1 MNIKKVLFITLSS
14 ALMCSLCACQNQGS
28 QNNENQNQSQAIDE
42 KIQISYHEP
51 ESIKNRGE
59 LVVGIKKGGIQF
71 FKDKDGNDAGYE
83 AELAKEI
90 AKEIN
95 ENVKVKF
102 VENEAEDMLNS
113 LEKGEI
119 DIALASLDASADI
132 KKRFTLSNSYWP
144 WEEEPYS
151 IYVIKSESE
160 KITKLNDFSLSKIA
174 VVKGTYQDSSVK
186 HYLPNAEAIVCEN
199 TTECLQKL
207 EKGEVQAIVSDDK
220 NFEKSV
226 ANSETVVKS
235 KVTMPEDPNDQ
246 GIFAA
251 VMKDNEKLKKVID
264 SCIEKHKENGDI
276 ENWIEN
282 AFSAL
287 SNVAS
292 SQESSSENTKT
303 KEEKTE

>member
-1 MNIKKVLFITLSS
+1 
-14 ALMCSLCACQNQGS
+14 MCGLCACQNQNS
-28 QNNENQNQSQAIDE
+28 ENNENQTQTIDE
-42 KIQISYHEP
+42 KNQISYHEP
-51 ESIKNRGE
+51 ESIKSREE
-59 LVVGIKKGGIQF
+59 LLVGIKKGGIQF
-71 FKDKDGNDAGYE
+71 FKDKNGNDAGYE

-102 VENEAEDMLNS
+102 IENETEEMLDS

-119 DIALASLDASADI
+119 DIALASLDASSDV

-144 WEEEPYS
+144 WQEEPYS
-151 IYVIKSESE
+151 IYVLKAEAE

-186 HYLPNAEAIVCEN
+186 HYLPNAEPIICEN
-199 TTECLQKL
+199 TAECLQKL
-207 EKGEVQAIVSDDK
+207 ENGEVQAIVSDDK
-220 NFEKSV
+220 NFEKSTS
-226 ANSETVVKS
+226 NSETVVKS
-235 KVTMPEDPNDQ
+235 KVTMPEDPSDQ

-251 VMKDNEKLKKVID
+251 MMKDNEKLKKVVD

-282 AFSAL
+282 AYDGLASL
-287 SNVAS
+287 TS
-292 SQESSSENTKT
+292 SQESSRGNAKT
-303 KEEKTE
+303 EEEKTE

>member
-1 MNIKKVLFITLSS
+1 MNIKRFMLAALSS
-14 ALMCSLCACQNQGS
+14 ALVCGLCACQNQNS
-28 QNNENQNQSQAIDE
+28 ENNENQTQIIDE
-42 KIQISYHEP
+42 KAQISYHEP
-51 ESIKNRGE
+51 ESIKSREE

-71 FKDKDGNDAGYE
+71 FKDKNGNDAGYE

-102 VENEAEDMLNS
+102 VENEIEEMLNS

-119 DIALASLDASADI
+119 DIALASLDASSDV

-144 WEEEPYS
+144 WQEEPYS
-151 IYVIKSESE
+151 IYVLKAEAE

-174 VVKGTYQDSSVK
+174 VVKGTYQDSSVR
-186 HYLPNAEAIVCEN
+186 HYLPNAEPIICEN
-199 TTECLQKL
+199 TAECLQKL
-207 EKGEVQAIVSDDK
+207 ENGEVQAIVSDDK
-220 NFEKSV
+220 NFEKSTSS
-226 ANSETVVKS
+226 SETVVKS
-235 KVTMPEDPNDQ
+235 KVTMPEDPSDQ

-251 VMKDNEKLKKVID
+251 MMKDNEKLKKVVD

-282 AFSAL
+282 AYDGLASL
-287 SNVAS
+287 TS
-292 SQESSSENTKT
+292 SQESSRGNAKT
-303 KEEKTE
+303 EEEKTE

>member
-1 MNIKKVLFITLSS
+1 MNIKRFVLAALSS
-14 ALMCSLCACQNQGS
+14 TLVCGLCACQNQNS
-28 QNNENQNQSQAIDE
+28 ENNENQTQTIDE
-42 KIQISYHEP
+42 KNQISYHEP
-51 ESIKNRGE
+51 ESIKSREE
-59 LVVGIKKGGIQF
+59 LLVGIKKGGIQF
-71 FKDKDGNDAGYE
+71 FKDKNGNDAGYE

-102 VENEAEDMLNS
+102 IENETEEMLDS

-119 DIALASLDASADI
+119 DIALASLDASSDV

-144 WEEEPYS
+144 WQEEPYS
-151 IYVIKSESE
+151 IYVLKAEAE

-186 HYLPNAEAIVCEN
+186 HYLPNAEPIICEN
-199 TTECLQKL
+199 TAECLQKL
-207 EKGEVQAIVSDDK
+207 ENGEVQAIVSDDK
-220 NFEKSV
+220 NFEKSTS
-226 ANSETVVKS
+226 NSETVVKS
-235 KVTMPEDPNDQ
+235 KVTMPEGPSDQ

-251 VMKDNEKLKKVID
+251 MMKDNEKLKKVVD

-282 AFSAL
+282 AYDGLASL
-287 SNVAS
+287 TS
-292 SQESSSENTKT
+292 SQESSRGNAKT
-303 KEEKTE
+303 EEEKTE

>member
-1 MNIKKVLFITLSS
+1 MNIKRFVLAALSS
-14 ALMCSLCACQNQGS
+14 TLVCGLCACQNQNS
-28 QNNENQNQSQAIDE
+28 ENNENQTQTIDE

-51 ESIKNRGE
+51 ESIKSREE
-59 LVVGIKKGGIQF
+59 LLVGIKKGGIQF
-71 FKDKDGNDAGYE
+71 FKDKNGNDAGYE

-102 VENEAEDMLNS
+102 IENETEEMLDS

-119 DIALASLDASADI
+119 DIVLASLDASSDV

-144 WEEEPYS
+144 WQEEPYS
-151 IYVIKSESE
+151 IYVLKAEAE

-186 HYLPNAEAIVCEN
+186 HYLPNAEPIICEN
-199 TTECLQKL
+199 TAECLQKL
-207 EKGEVQAIVSDDK
+207 ENGEVQAIVSDDK
-220 NFEKSV
+220 NFEKSTS
-226 ANSETVVKS
+226 NSETVVKS
-235 KVTMPEDPNDQ
+235 KVTMPEDPSDQ

-251 VMKDNEKLKKVID
+251 MMKDNEKLKKVVD

-282 AFSAL
+282 AYDGLASL
-287 SNVAS
+287 TS
-292 SQESSSENTKT
+292 SQESSRGNAKT
-303 KEEKTE
+303 EEEKTE

>member
-1 MNIKKVLFITLSS
+1 MNIKRFVLAALSS
-14 ALMCSLCACQNQGS
+14 TLVCGLCACQNQNS
-28 QNNENQNQSQAIDE
+28 ENNENQTQTIDE
-42 KIQISYHEP
+42 KTQISYHEP
-51 ESIKNRGE
+51 ESIKSREE
-59 LVVGIKKGGIQF
+59 LLVGIKKGGIQF
-71 FKDKDGNDAGYE
+71 FKDKNGNDTGYE

-102 VENEAEDMLNS
+102 IENETEEMLDS

-119 DIALASLDASADI
+119 DIALASLDASSDV

-144 WEEEPYS
+144 WQEEPYS
-151 IYVIKSESE
+151 IYVLKAEAE

-186 HYLPNAEAIVCEN
+186 HYLPNAEPIICEN
-199 TTECLQKL
+199 TAECLQKL
-207 EKGEVQAIVSDDK
+207 ENGEVQAIVSDDK
-220 NFEKSV
+220 NFEKSTS
-226 ANSETVVKS
+226 NSETVVKS
-235 KVTMPEDPNDQ
+235 KVTMPEDPSDQ

-251 VMKDNEKLKKVID
+251 MMKDNEKLKKVVD

-282 AFSAL
+282 AYDGLASL
-287 SNVAS
+287 TS
-292 SQESSSENTKT
+292 SQESSRGNAKT
-303 KEEKTE
+303 EEEKTE

>member
-1 MNIKKVLFITLSS
+1 MNIKRFVLAALSS
-14 ALMCSLCACQNQGS
+14 TLVCGLCACQNQNS
-28 QNNENQNQSQAIDE
+28 ENNENQTQTIDE
-42 KIQISYHEP
+42 KNQISYHEP
-51 ESIKNRGE
+51 ESIKSREE
-59 LVVGIKKGGIQF
+59 LLVGIKKGGIQF
-71 FKDKDGNDAGYE
+71 FKDKNGNDAGYE

-102 VENEAEDMLNS
+102 IENETEEMLDS

-119 DIALASLDASADI
+119 DIALASLDASSDV

-144 WEEEPYS
+144 WQEEPYS
-151 IYVIKSESE
+151 IYVLKAEAE

-186 HYLPNAEAIVCEN
+186 HYLPNAEPIICEN
-199 TTECLQKL
+199 TAECLQKL
-207 EKGEVQAIVSDDK
+207 ENGEVQAIVSDDK
-220 NFEKSV
+220 NFEKSTS
-226 ANSETVVKS
+226 NSETVVKS
-235 KVTMPEDPNDQ
+235 KVTMPEDPSDQ

-251 VMKDNEKLKKVID
+251 MMKDNEKLKKVVD

-282 AFSAL
+282 AYDGLASL
-287 SNVAS
+287 SS
-292 SQESSSENTKT
+292 SQESSRGNTKT
-303 KEEKTE
+303 EEEKTE

>member
-1 MNIKKVLFITLSS
+1 MNIKRFVLAALSS
-14 ALMCSLCACQNQGS
+14 TLVCGLCACQNQNS
-28 QNNENQNQSQAIDE
+28 ESNENQTQTIDE
-42 KIQISYHEP
+42 KTQISYHEP
-51 ESIKNRGE
+51 ESIKSREE
-59 LVVGIKKGGIQF
+59 LLVGIKKGGIQF
-71 FKDKDGNDAGYE
+71 FKDKNGNDAGYE

-102 VENEAEDMLNS
+102 IENETEEMLDS

-119 DIALASLDASADI
+119 DIALASLDASSDV

-144 WEEEPYS
+144 WQEEPYS
-151 IYVIKSESE
+151 IYVLKAEAE

-186 HYLPNAEAIVCEN
+186 HYLPNAEPIICEN
-199 TTECLQKL
+199 TAECLQKL
-207 EKGEVQAIVSDDK
+207 ENGEVQAIVSDDK
-220 NFEKSV
+220 NFEKSTS
-226 ANSETVVKS
+226 NSETVVKS
-235 KVTMPEDPNDQ
+235 KVTMPEDPSDQ

-251 VMKDNEKLKKVID
+251 MMKDNEKLKKVVD

-282 AFSAL
+282 AYDGLASL
-287 SNVAS
+287 SS
-292 SQESSSENTKT
+292 SQESSRGNTKT
-303 KEEKTE
+303 EEEKTE

>member
-1 MNIKKVLFITLSS
+1 MNIKRFVLAALSS
-14 ALMCSLCACQNQGS
+14 TLVCGLCACQNQNS
-28 QNNENQNQSQAIDE
+28 ENNENQTQTIDE
-42 KIQISYHEP
+42 KAQISYHEP
-51 ESIKNRGE
+51 ESIKSREE
-59 LVVGIKKGGIQF
+59 LLVGIKKGGIQF
-71 FKDKDGNDAGYE
+71 FKDKNGNDAGYE

-102 VENEAEDMLNS
+102 IENETEEMLDS

-119 DIALASLDASADI
+119 DIALASLDASSDV

-144 WEEEPYS
+144 WQEEPYS
-151 IYVIKSESE
+151 IYVLKAEAE

-186 HYLPNAEAIVCEN
+186 HYLPNAEPIICEN
-199 TTECLQKL
+199 TAECLQQL
-207 EKGEVQAIVSDDK
+207 ENGEVQAIVSDDK
-220 NFEKSV
+220 NFEKSTS
-226 ANSETVVKS
+226 NSETVVKS
-235 KVTMPEDPNDQ
+235 KVTMPEDPSDQ

-251 VMKDNEKLKKVID
+251 MMKDNEKLKKVVD

-282 AFSAL
+282 AYDGLASL
-287 SNVAS
+287 TS
-292 SQESSSENTKT
+292 SQESSRGNAKT
-303 KEEKTE
+303 EEEKTE

>member
-1 MNIKKVLFITLSS
+1 MLAALSS
-14 ALMCSLCACQNQGS
+14 TLVCGLCACQNQNS
-28 QNNENQNQSQAIDE
+28 ENNENQTQTIDE
-42 KIQISYHEP
+42 KTQISYHEP
-51 ESIKNRGE
+51 ESIKSREE
-59 LVVGIKKGGIQF
+59 LLVGIKKGGIQF
-71 FKDKDGNDAGYE
+71 FKDKNGNDAGYE

-102 VENEAEDMLNS
+102 IENETEEMLDS

-119 DIALASLDASADI
+119 DIALASLDASSDV

-144 WEEEPYS
+144 WQEEPYS
-151 IYVIKSESE
+151 IYVLKAEAE

-186 HYLPNAEAIVCEN
+186 HYLPNAEPIICEN
-199 TTECLQKL
+199 TAECLQKL
-207 EKGEVQAIVSDDK
+207 ENGEVQAIVSDDK
-220 NFEKSV
+220 NFEKSTS
-226 ANSETVVKS
+226 NSETVVKS
-235 KVTMPEDPNDQ
+235 KVTMPEDPSDQ

-251 VMKDNEKLKKVID
+251 MMKDNEKLKKVVD

-282 AFSAL
+282 AYDGLASL
-287 SNVAS
+287 TS
-292 SQESSSENTKT
+292 SQESSRGNAKT
-303 KEEKTE
+303 EEEKTE

>member
-1 MNIKKVLFITLSS
+1 MNIKRFVLAALSS
-14 ALMCSLCACQNQGS
+14 TLVCGLCACQNQNS
-28 QNNENQNQSQAIDE
+28 ENNENQTQTIDE

-51 ESIKNRGE
+51 ESIKSREE
-59 LVVGIKKGGIQF
+59 LLVGIKKGGIQF
-71 FKDKDGNDAGYE
+71 FKDKNGNDAGYE

-102 VENEAEDMLNS
+102 IENETEEMLDS

-119 DIALASLDASADI
+119 DIALASLDASSDV

-144 WEEEPYS
+144 WQEEPYS
-151 IYVIKSESE
+151 IYVLKAEAE

-186 HYLPNAEAIVCEN
+186 HYLPNAEPIICEN
-199 TTECLQKL
+199 TAECLQKL
-207 EKGEVQAIVSDDK
+207 ENGEVQAIVSDDK
-220 NFEKSV
+220 NFEKSTS
-226 ANSETVVKS
+226 NSETVVKS
-235 KVTMPEDPNDQ
+235 KVTMPEDPSDQ

-251 VMKDNEKLKKVID
+251 MMKVNEKLKKVVD

-282 AFSAL
+282 AYDGLASL
-287 SNVAS
+287 TS
-292 SQESSSENTKT
+292 SQESSRGNAKT
-303 KEEKTE
+303 EEEKTE

>member
-1 MNIKKVLFITLSS
+1 MNIKRFMLAALSS
-14 ALMCSLCACQNQGS
+14 ALVCGLCACQNQNS
-28 QNNENQNQSQAIDE
+28 ENNENQTQIIDE
-42 KIQISYHEP
+42 KAQISYHEP
-51 ESIKNRGE
+51 ESIKSREE

-71 FKDKDGNDAGYE
+71 FKDKNGNDAGYE

-102 VENEAEDMLNS
+102 VENEIEEMLNS

-119 DIALASLDASADI
+119 DIALASLDASSDV

-144 WEEEPYS
+144 WQEEPYL
-151 IYVIKSESE
+151 IYVLKAEAE

-174 VVKGTYQDSSVK
+174 VVKGTYQDSSVR
-186 HYLPNAEAIVCEN
+186 HYLPNAEPIICEN
-199 TTECLQKL
+199 TAECLQKL
-207 EKGEVQAIVSDDK
+207 ENGEVQAIVSDDK
-220 NFEKSV
+220 NFEKSTSS
-226 ANSETVVKS
+226 SETVVKS
-235 KVTMPEDPNDQ
+235 KVTMPEDPSDQ

-251 VMKDNEKLKKVID
+251 MMKDNEKLKKVVD

-282 AFSAL
+282 AYGDLASL
-287 SNVAS
+287 TS
-292 SQESSSENTKT
+292 SQELPDEDAETE
-303 KEEKTE
+303 EEKTE

>member
-1 MNIKKVLFITLSS
+1 MNIKRFVLAALSS
-14 ALMCSLCACQNQGS
+14 TLVCGLCACQNQNS
-28 QNNENQNQSQAIDE
+28 ENNENQTQTIDE

-51 ESIKNRGE
+51 ESIKSREE
-59 LVVGIKKGGIQF
+59 LLVGIKKGGIQF
-71 FKDKDGNDAGYE
+71 FKDKNGNDAGYE

-102 VENEAEDMLNS
+102 IENETEEMLDS

-119 DIALASLDASADI
+119 DIALASLDASSDV

-144 WEEEPYS
+144 WQEEPYS
-151 IYVIKSESE
+151 IYVLKAEAE

-186 HYLPNAEAIVCEN
+186 HYLPNAEPIICEN

-207 EKGEVQAIVSDDK
+207 ENGEVQAIVSDDK
-220 NFEKSV
+220 NFEKSTS
-226 ANSETVVKS
+226 NSETVVKS
-235 KVTMPEDPNDQ
+235 KVTMPEDPSDQ

-251 VMKDNEKLKKVID
+251 MMKDNEKLKKVVD

-282 AFSAL
+282 AYDGLASL
-287 SNVAS
+287 TS
-292 SQESSSENTKT
+292 SQESSRGNAKT
-303 KEEKTE
+303 EEEKTE

>member
-1 MNIKKVLFITLSS
+1 MLAALSS
-14 ALMCSLCACQNQGS
+14 ALVCGLCACQNQNS
-28 QNNENQNQSQAIDE
+28 ENNENQTQIIDE
-42 KIQISYHEP
+42 KAQISYHEP
-51 ESIKNRGE
+51 ESIKSREE

-71 FKDKDGNDAGYE
+71 FKDKNGNDAGYE

-102 VENEAEDMLNS
+102 VENEIEEMLNS

-119 DIALASLDASADI
+119 DIALASLDASSDV

-144 WEEEPYS
+144 WQEEPYS
-151 IYVIKSESE
+151 IYVLKAEAE

-174 VVKGTYQDSSVK
+174 VVKGTYQDSSVR
-186 HYLPNAEAIVCEN
+186 HYLPNAEPIICEN
-199 TTECLQKL
+199 TAECLQKL
-207 EKGEVQAIVSDDK
+207 ENGEVQAIVSDDK
-220 NFEKSV
+220 NFEKSTSS
-226 ANSETVVKS
+226 SETVVKS
-235 KVTMPEDPNDQ
+235 KVTMPEDPSDQ

-251 VMKDNEKLKKVID
+251 MMKDNEKLKKVVD

-282 AFSAL
+282 AYDGLASL
-287 SNVAS
+287 TS
-292 SQESSSENTKT
+292 SQESSQGNAKT
-303 KEEKTE
+303 EEEKTE

>member
-1 MNIKKVLFITLSS
+1 MNIKRFVLAALSS
-14 ALMCSLCACQNQGS
+14 TLMCGLCACQNQNS
-28 QNNENQNQSQAIDE
+28 ENNENQTQTIDE
-42 KIQISYHEP
+42 KAQISYHEP
-51 ESIKNRGE
+51 ESIKSREE
-59 LVVGIKKGGIQF
+59 LLVGIKKGGIQF
-71 FKDKDGNDAGYE
+71 FKDKNGNDAGYE

-102 VENEAEDMLNS
+102 IENETEEMLDS

-119 DIALASLDASADI
+119 DIALASLDASSDV

-144 WEEEPYS
+144 WQEEPYS
-151 IYVIKSESE
+151 IYVLKAEAE

-186 HYLPNAEAIVCEN
+186 HYLPNAEPIICEN
-199 TTECLQKL
+199 TAECLQKL
-207 EKGEVQAIVSDDK
+207 ENGEVQAIVSDDK
-220 NFEKSV
+220 NFEKSTS
-226 ANSETVVKS
+226 NSETVVKS
-235 KVTMPEDPNDQ
+235 KVTMPEDPSDQ

-251 VMKDNEKLKKVID
+251 MMKDNEKLKKVVD

-282 AFSAL
+282 AYDGLASL
-287 SNVAS
+287 TS
-292 SQESSSENTKT
+292 SQESSRGNAKT
-303 KEEKTE
+303 EEEKTE

>member
-1 MNIKKVLFITLSS
+1 MNIKRFVLAALSS
-14 ALMCSLCACQNQGS
+14 TLVCGLCACQNQNS
-28 QNNENQNQSQAIDE
+28 ENNENQTQTIDE
-42 KIQISYHEP
+42 KTQISYHEP
-51 ESIKNRGE
+51 ESIKSREE
-59 LVVGIKKGGIQF
+59 LLVGIKKGGIQF
-71 FKDKDGNDAGYE
+71 FKDKNGNDAGYE

-102 VENEAEDMLNS
+102 IENETEEMLDS

-119 DIALASLDASADI
+119 DIALASLDASSDV

-144 WEEEPYS
+144 WQEEPYS
-151 IYVIKSESE
+151 IYVLKAEAE

-186 HYLPNAEAIVCEN
+186 HYLPNAEPIICEN
-199 TTECLQKL
+199 TAECLQKL
-207 EKGEVQAIVSDDK
+207 ENGEVQAIVSDDK
-220 NFEKSV
+220 NFEKSTS
-226 ANSETVVKS
+226 NSETVVKS
-235 KVTMPEDPNDQ
+235 KVTMPEDPSDQ

-251 VMKDNEKLKKVID
+251 MMKDNEKHKKFVV

-282 AFSAL
+282 AYDGLASL
-287 SNVAS
+287 TS
-292 SQESSSENTKT
+292 SQESSRGNAKT
-303 KEEKTE
+303 EEEKTE

>member
-1 MNIKKVLFITLSS
+1 MNIKKFLFAFLSG
-14 ALMCSLCACQNQGS
+14 AFACSLCACQNQNS
-28 QNNENQNQSQAIDE
+28 QNSENQNQTQAVDE

-51 ESIKNRGE
+51 ESIKNREE
-59 LVVGIKKGGIQF
+59 LDVGIKKGGIQF

-83 AELAKEI
+83 AELAKAIANEI
-90 AKEIN
+90 S

-102 VENEAEDMLNS
+102 VENETEEMLNS

-119 DIALASLDASADI
+119 DIALASLDASPDI

-144 WEEEPYS
+144 WQEEPYS
-151 IYVIKSESE
+151 IYVLKSEAE

-174 VVKGTYQDSSVK
+174 VVKGTYQDSSVR
-186 HYLPNAEAIVCEN
+186 HYLPNAQPVTCES
-199 TTECLQKL
+199 TSECIQKL
-207 EKGEVQAIVSDDK
+207 ESGEVQAIVSDDK

-226 ANSETVVKS
+226 ASSETVVKS
-235 KVTMPEDPNDQ
+235 KVTMPEDPSDQ

-276 ENWIEN
+276 ETWIEN
-282 AFSAL
+282 ACTNL
-287 SNVAS
+287 SSLTS
-292 SQESSSENTKT
+292 SQKLTNENAE
-303 KEEKTE
+303 EEKTE